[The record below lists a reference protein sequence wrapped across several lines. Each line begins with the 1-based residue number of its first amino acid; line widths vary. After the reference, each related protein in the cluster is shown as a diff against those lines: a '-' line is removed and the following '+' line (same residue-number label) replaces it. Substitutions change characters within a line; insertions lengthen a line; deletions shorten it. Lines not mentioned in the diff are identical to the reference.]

1 MNKDL
6 ESMKFNLT
14 PSMSLELIKF
24 NELKKELNKLYNLD
38 KNEKLLL
45 KIKDIENK
53 MEISKNKFI
62 KEFKLNNKKE
72 IIEYLKIKDQK

>member
-62 KEFKLNNKKE
+62 KEFKLNNKKQ